1 MARVVAL
8 LITLAGF
15 WAALSFQLKT
25 PLLVGF
31 GVVCVVAVTAV
42 CAKHRILIEDWS
54 PARLV
59 AAIRYLPWLLWQIVI
74 ANLRV
79 IKIIWSPSLPID
91 PRLVEVPC
99 DLKTA
104 TGRMIYANSITLT
117 PGTVTIDV
125 GPHYLVHALTPED
138 EVGLLDGSM
147 QARVRGLEGDAGASS
162 PAPAEKDAS

>member
-31 GVVCVVAVTAV
+31 GVVCVLAVTAL

-54 PARLV
+54 PARL
-59 AAIRYLPWLLWQIVI
+59 AASIRYLPWLMWQIVL

-79 IKIIWSPSLPID
+79 IKIVWSPSLPID

-99 DLKTA
+99 DLETA

-138 EVGLLDGSM
+138 EAGLLDDSM
-147 QARVRGLEGDAGASS
+147 QSWVRSLEGEAGRAGAAS
-162 PAPAEKDAS
+162 AEEAS